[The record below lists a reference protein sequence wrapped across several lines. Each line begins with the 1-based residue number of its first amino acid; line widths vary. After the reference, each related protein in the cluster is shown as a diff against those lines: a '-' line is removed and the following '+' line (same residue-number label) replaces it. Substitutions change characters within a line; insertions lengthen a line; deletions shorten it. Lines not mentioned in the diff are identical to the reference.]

1 MSWLDA
7 VGWIGSA
14 LLVWSLL
21 QTRILRL
28 RAINLVG
35 CFVLIGFNWA
45 LGVWPMVGLN
55 TALAVINIYFLVKL
69 LRTRHSDEVYSVVQV
84 ANDDVYLAHVLTVH
98 GADIARFTPGFRL
111 RGTGAAFLVVRGDET
126 VGVVILH
133 DGGNGVAVVDLDY
146 VTPKYRDFTPGEFVY
161 RQSHMFTDRGFHT
174 VVVPARPALSA
185 YFTRLGFTRVGDT
198 FSLTLPPPT

>member
-1 MSWLDA
+1 MNWLDA

-35 CFVLIGFNWA
+35 CVVLIGFNWA

-69 LRTRHSDEVYSVVQV
+69 LRTRHSPAAYSVVQV
-84 ANDDVYLAHVLTVH
+84 AADDDYLAHVLAVH
-98 GADIARFTPGFRL
+98 GQDIARFNPGFEL
-111 RGTGAAFLVVRGDET
+111 RGTAFLVVRGDET
-126 VGVVILH
+126 VGVVALH

-185 YFTRLGFTRVGDT
+185 YFTRLGFSRVGEF
-198 FSLTLPPPT
+198 FSLTLRT

>member
-1 MSWLDA
+1 MNWLDA

-28 RAINLVG
+28 RAINLIG
-35 CFVLIGFNWA
+35 CVVLIGFNWA

-69 LRTRHSDEVYSVVQV
+69 LRTRHSPLAYAVVQV
-84 ANDDVYLAHVLTVH
+84 AADDDYLAHVLAVH
-98 GADIARFTPGFRL
+98 GADIARFNPGFEL
-111 RGTGAAFLVVRGDET
+111 RGTAFLVVREDET
-126 VGVVILH
+126 VGVVALH

-146 VTPKYRDFTPGEFVY
+146 VTPKYRDFTPREFVY

-174 VVVPARPALSA
+174 VVVPARPALTA
-185 YFTRLGFTRVGDT
+185 YFTRLGFSRVGEF
-198 FSLTLPPPT
+198 FSLTLRS